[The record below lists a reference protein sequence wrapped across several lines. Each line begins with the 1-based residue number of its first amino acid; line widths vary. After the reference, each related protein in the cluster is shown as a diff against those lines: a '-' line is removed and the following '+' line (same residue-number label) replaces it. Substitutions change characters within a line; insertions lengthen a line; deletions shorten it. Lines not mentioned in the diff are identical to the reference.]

1 MNFTS
6 PVSLF
11 VRPIF
16 SSEMTSENA
25 AGNASHW
32 KIGRKRRKR
41 KRKSQISDFFFE
53 RTCTRGHGGSCALR
67 LLVFIKIFTH
77 AQRNGF

>member
-41 KRKSQISDFFFE
+41 KRKSQISDFFLNE
-53 RTCTRGHGGSCALR
+53 RVHEGTGDPVHS
-67 LLVFIKIFTH
+67 
-77 AQRNGF
+77 GF